1 MHICVLKHR
10 MDLEI
15 DGLDMM
21 TEKNGSD
28 LDSMH
33 DLALEVFNH
42 TMEHVHLLISL
53 VSSMNIH
60 DRLPSG

>member
-1 MHICVLKHR
+1 

-21 TEKNGSD
+21 TEKTGND

-42 TMEHVHLLISL
+42 TKEHVHLLHIL
-53 VSSMNIH
+53 
-60 DRLPSG
+60 GF